1 MSIEEL
7 SEILNECVLE
17 IMPKA
22 RNKGFLRYRTELGC
36 FEVRFS
42 EIERLNIQH
51 EQHTSKKN

>member
-42 EIERLNIQH
+42 EIERLNI
-51 EQHTSKKN
+51 